1 MDRWTRS
8 VNATL
13 LTLFVFTAATG
24 GLAFGLGAAPLETVV
39 VAAHGVAGFG
49 LLVLVPA
56 KARIARR
63 GLRRPGRSRKV
74 ISWAL
79 SVLVIAA
86 IAGGLLHA
94 LARVRA
100 RAGAAADADPRRG
113 RARGGRAAGGARPA
127 VPAPPPD
134 RPRAAHGPA
143 RGRGGVGGL
152 ALWAVAP
159 GRERRFTGSHEVA
172 ALPVTQ
178 WLFDPVLALDPT
190 AWRLR
195 LPGGVLDLDA
205 LAALPQTTVRAVIDC
220 TGGWWAEAGVAG
232 GAARRP
238 GAAVDRAG
246 RRVGHRLPPPP
257 RPGPTGCC
265 WPRTSGGRPLPDGH
279 GGPARLVVPGRR
291 GFWWVKW
298 VVAVEPTDE
307 PWWWQPPL
315 PLQCEPPHHVQADV
329 ALRRVVERLRH
340 RRQHR
345 EPQRRHSRT
354 APVFV
359 STTALNCIAR

>member
-1 MDRWTRS
+1 MDRWTRA

-13 LTLFVFTAATG
+13 LTLFVFTVATG
-24 GLAFGLGAAPLETVV
+24 ALAFAIGAAPLETVV
-39 VAAHGVAGFG
+39 VGAHGVAGFG

-74 ISWAL
+74 ISWTL

-94 LARVRA
+94 IRGFAPVLGLLPMQIHV
-100 RAGAAADADPRRG
+100 GAAL
-113 RARGGRAAGGARPA
+113 AA
-127 VPAPPPD
+127 
-134 RPRAAHGPA
+134 AA
-143 RGRGGVGGL
+143 GGL

-159 GRERRFTGSHEVA
+159 GRARRFTGSHEVSE
-172 ALPVTQ
+172 LPVTQ

-195 LPGGVLDLDA
+195 LLAGPLDLDA

-220 TGGWWAEAGVAG
+220 TGGWWAEEEWQGVLLTDLGLPATALDVVSATG
-232 GAARRP
+232 YRR
-238 GAAVDRAG
+238 
-246 RRVGHRLPPPP
+246 RLP
-257 RPGPTGCC
+257 GPDGVLLATHA
-265 WPRTSGGRPLPDGH
+265 GGRPLTDGH

-315 PLQCEPPHHVQADV
+315 PLQ
-329 ALRRVVERLRH
+329 
-340 RRQHR
+340 
-345 EPQRRHSRT
+345 
-354 APVFV
+354 
-359 STTALNCIAR
+359 

>member
-13 LTLFVFTAATG
+13 LTLFVFAVATG
-24 GLAFGLGAAPLETVV
+24 ALAFGLGAAPLETVV
-39 VAAHGVAGFG
+39 VGAHGVAGLG

-79 SVLVIAA
+79 SVLVTAA

-94 LARVRA
+94 LRGFAPVLGLLPMQIHV
-100 RAGAAADADPRRG
+100 GAALV
-113 RARGGRAAGGARPA
+113 AA
-127 VPAPPPD
+127 VLL
-134 RPRAAHGPA
+134 AAHVLPY
-143 RGRGGVGGL
+143 RHRRRIDLGRRTALRCAVAVVGGL

-159 GRERRFTGSHEVA
+159 GRERRFTGSHEVS

-190 AWRLR
+190 GWRLG
-195 LPGGVLDLDA
+195 LPGGPLDLAA

-220 TGGWWAEAGVAG
+220 TGGWWAEAEWRGVRLTDLGLPSTALDVVSATG
-232 GAARRP
+232 YRR
-238 GAAVDRAG
+238 
-246 RRVGHRLPPPP
+246 RLP
-257 RPGPTGCC
+257 GPDGVLLATHVD
-265 WPRTSGGRPLPDGH
+265 GRPLADGH

-298 VVAVEPTDE
+298 VVAIQPTDE

-315 PLQCEPPHHVQADV
+315 PLQ
-329 ALRRVVERLRH
+329 
-340 RRQHR
+340 
-345 EPQRRHSRT
+345 
-354 APVFV
+354 
-359 STTALNCIAR
+359 